1 MESKTT
7 IQGMV
12 MGNKIYVPDYQR
24 AYSWEIKSGESS
36 PKQVDVF
43 LSDLEDYLKSGTK
56 TPYYFGHFLYE
67 KAKGSYA
74 VIDGQQRL
82 TTIII
87 FLCAL
92 FRRIQ
97 KDRDLDEEES
107 KLYQIMIKWGST
119 YSFSTVGYDDG
130 LFKDYVID
138 GVKKDHNGIETVS
151 GRRIV
156 EAYDFFTKKLQ
167 KKDLAYIVRL
177 VEVVTNAICTTHIV
191 EGEAEAVQ
199 MFIFQNNRGKKPSRL
214 EVIKAQFM
222 YNIHVFGGND
232 AEALIGEVKRRF
244 ELVYRCI
251 SSIEEFVDE
260 DDVLSQTV
268 RVYFN
273 SLWESDTMEKIVAEL
288 ASPKRLQFISD
299 FSLSLERS
307 FHNLAKL
314 NEDRKNNV
322 TIEASLLVGRFNII
336 LPFFIKAYT
345 NGISLNDVSRLAK
358 ALGDLVLRD
367 AIIGTR
373 ADLRTRLDDV
383 FKKFDDSVD
392 DIVDRVEM
400 MKKTD
405 DWWWGYWND
414 NSFRQFVV
422 DNWWWSKSNELAKIV
437 LWKYENYLI
446 EKEGKKGYA
455 PIPFDS
461 VLKPHLEHIAPQT
474 ENGEKV
480 ASGYCKYDDD
490 FKENYLYKIGNFLL
504 LSAPHNESIGNRPF
518 EVKRNS
524 YTQLRQQ
531 REIQEMTESDHVWN
545 KKKIQMRQDKIVAY
559 RSKCRLKK
567 TSCSSMGHFAG

>member
-67 KAKGSYA
+67 KAEGRYA

-92 FRRIQ
+92 FSRIQ
-97 KDRDLDEEES
+97 KDRDLDEEEG
-107 KLYQIMIKWGST
+107 KLYQIMIKWGSA

-156 EAYDFFTKKLQ
+156 EAYDFFVKKLR
-167 KKDLAYIVRL
+167 KKDLSYVAQL
-177 VEVVTNAICTTHIV
+177 LDAVTNAICTTHIV

-214 EVIKAQFM
+214 EVVKAQFM
-222 YNIHVFGGND
+222 YNIHVYGGDD
-232 AEALIGEVKRRF
+232 AESLIEEVRRRF

-273 SLWESDTMEKIVAEL
+273 SLWESNTMEKIAAEL
-288 ASPKRLQFISD
+288 ESSKRLQFIRD

-307 FHNLAKL
+307 FHNLVKL
-314 NEDRKNNV
+314 NEDRKNDVN
-322 TIEASLLVGRFNII
+322 IEASLLVGRYNIV

-345 NGISLNDVSRLAK
+345 NGVCSNDMIRMAK
-358 ALGDLVLRD
+358 ALGDLMLRH

-383 FKKFDDSVD
+383 YKEFDASVD
-392 DIVDRVEM
+392 RIVDRVEM
-400 MKKTD
+400 MKETK

-414 NSFRQFVV
+414 DAFRQAING
-422 DNWWWSKSNELAKIV
+422 NWWAHDLAKIV

-446 EKEGKKGYA
+446 ENEGKKGYA
-455 PIPFDS
+455 PIPFRS

-490 FKENYLYKIGNFLL
+490 FKENYLYQLGNFLL

-545 KKKIQMRQDKIVAY
+545 KKKIRIRQEKIVDFIMEN
-559 RSKCRLKK
+559 L
-567 TSCSSMGHFAG
+567 

>member
-177 VEVVTNAICTTHIV
+177 VEAVTNAICTTHIV

-345 NGISLNDVSRLAK
+345 NGISLNDISRLAK
-358 ALGDLVLRD
+358 ELGDLVLRD

-414 NSFRQFVV
+414 NAFRQFVV

-455 PIPFDS
+455 PIPFNS

-545 KKKIQMRQDKIVAY
+545 KKKIQMRQDKIVDFIMEN
-559 RSKCRLKK
+559 L
-567 TSCSSMGHFAG
+567 

>member
-358 ALGDLVLRD
+358 ALGDLALRD

-545 KKKIQMRQDKIVAY
+545 KKKIQMRQDKIVDFIMEN
-559 RSKCRLKK
+559 L
-567 TSCSSMGHFAG
+567 

>member
-1 MESKTT
+1 
-7 IQGMV
+7 

-545 KKKIQMRQDKIVAY
+545 KKKIQMRQDKIVDFIMEN
-559 RSKCRLKK
+559 L
-567 TSCSSMGHFAG
+567 

>member
-1 MESKTT
+1 
-7 IQGMV
+7 

>member
-7 IQGMV
+7 IHGMV

-119 YSFSTVGYDDG
+119 YSFSIVGYDDG

-545 KKKIQMRQDKIVAY
+545 KKKIQMRQDKIVDFIMEN
-559 RSKCRLKK
+559 L
-567 TSCSSMGHFAG
+567 

>member
-1 MESKTT
+1 
-7 IQGMV
+7 

-67 KAKGSYA
+67 KAEGRYA

-97 KDRDLDEEES
+97 KDRDLDEEEG
-107 KLYQIMIKWGST
+107 KLYQIMIKWGSA

-130 LFKDYVID
+130 LFKGYVID

-156 EAYDFFTKKLQ
+156 EAYDFFVKKLR
-167 KKDLAYIVRL
+167 KKDLSYVAQL
-177 VEVVTNAICTTHIV
+177 LDAVTNAICTTHIV

-214 EVIKAQFM
+214 EVVKAQFM
-222 YNIHVFGGND
+222 YNIHVYGGDD
-232 AEALIGEVKRRF
+232 AESLIEEVRRRF

-273 SLWESDTMEKIVAEL
+273 SLWESNTMEKIAAEL
-288 ASPKRLQFISD
+288 ESSKRLQFIRD

-307 FHNLAKL
+307 FHNLVKL
-314 NEDRKNNV
+314 NEDRKNDVN
-322 TIEASLLVGRFNII
+322 IEASLLVGRYNIV

-345 NGISLNDVSRLAK
+345 NGVCSNDMIRMAK
-358 ALGDLVLRD
+358 ALGDLMLRH

-383 FKKFDDSVD
+383 YKEFDASVD
-392 DIVDRVEM
+392 RIVDRVEM
-400 MKKTD
+400 MKETK

-414 NSFRQFVV
+414 DAFRQAIIG
-422 DNWWWSKSNELAKIV
+422 NWWAHDLAKIV

-446 EKEGKKGYA
+446 ENEGKKGYA
-455 PIPFDS
+455 PIPFRS

-490 FKENYLYKIGNFLL
+490 FKENYLYKLGNFLL

-545 KKKIQMRQDKIVAY
+545 KKKIRIRQEKIVDFIMEN
-559 RSKCRLKK
+559 L
-567 TSCSSMGHFAG
+567 

>member
-545 KKKIQMRQDKIVAY
+545 KKKIQMRQDKIVDFIMEN
-559 RSKCRLKK
+559 L
-567 TSCSSMGHFAG
+567 

>member
-67 KAKGSYA
+67 KAEGRYA

-97 KDRDLDEEES
+97 KDRDLDEEEG
-107 KLYQIMIKWGST
+107 KLYQIMIKWGSA

-130 LFKDYVID
+130 LFKGYVID

-156 EAYDFFTKKLQ
+156 EAYDFFVKKLR
-167 KKDLAYIVRL
+167 KKDLSYVAQL
-177 VEVVTNAICTTHIV
+177 LDAVTNAICTTHIV

-214 EVIKAQFM
+214 EVVKAQFM
-222 YNIHVFGGND
+222 YNIHVYGGDD
-232 AEALIGEVKRRF
+232 AESLIEEVRRRF

-273 SLWESDTMEKIVAEL
+273 SLWESNTMEKIAAEL
-288 ASPKRLQFISD
+288 ESSKRLQFIRD

-307 FHNLAKL
+307 FHNLVKL
-314 NEDRKNNV
+314 NEDRKNDVN
-322 TIEASLLVGRFNII
+322 IEASLLVGRYNIV

-345 NGISLNDVSRLAK
+345 NGVCSNDMIRMAK
-358 ALGDLVLRD
+358 ALGDLMLRH

-383 FKKFDDSVD
+383 YKEFDASVD
-392 DIVDRVEM
+392 RIVDRVEM
-400 MKKTD
+400 MKETK

-414 NSFRQFVV
+414 DAFRQAIIG
-422 DNWWWSKSNELAKIV
+422 NWWAHDLAKIV

-446 EKEGKKGYA
+446 ENEGKKGYA
-455 PIPFDS
+455 PIPFRS

-490 FKENYLYKIGNFLL
+490 FKENYLYKLGNFLL

-545 KKKIQMRQDKIVAY
+545 KKKIRIRQEKIVDFIMEN
-559 RSKCRLKK
+559 L
-567 TSCSSMGHFAG
+567 